1 MSSADAL
8 LVLAKERDDAVSS
21 SNVLEKYKGIFRN
34 GQEETRNLEYKL
46 KFCREGIA
54 EDELKFLQKEL
65 ENNKMVLGFLEAGTL
80 FI

>member
-1 MSSADAL
+1 MSSADAWL
-8 LVLAKERDDAVSS
+8 AQAKERDDAVSS
-21 SNVLEKYKGIFRN
+21 SEVLEKYKGTFRAC
-34 GQEETRNLEYKL
+34 QEETRNLEYKL